1 MRNKFNEQLV
11 ELNNE
16 MISMGI
22 MIEKS
27 ISKTVEALNNGNIE
41 LAGKIMEGDEQV
53 DRAQKKIENICFNLI
68 VEQQPVAK
76 DLRTITAA
84 LKMVTDMERIGDHAA
99 DISEITAK
107 GSISVPVAERVSTS
121 NIGSAALTFEPSST
135 RSHASPSYFAP
146 AATWQLKQL

>member
-27 ISKTVEALNNGNIE
+27 ISKTVEALNNGDIE

-99 DISEITAK
+99 DISEITVFLAK
-107 GSISVPVAERVSTS
+107 N
-121 NIGSAALTFEPSST
+121 NIKVIFD
-135 RSHASPSYFAP
+135 HIVKM
-146 AATWQLKQL
+146 AT